1 MKNVVGGIL
10 CGGYGKR
17 LKPIT
22 DTIPKPLIEI
32 KENYTILDRQLLQ
45 MKHANINEV
54 FLLAGYLHEKIK
66 ERYNDQ
72 WNGIAIRY
80 LIEDKPRGTLFAINN
95 LLKSSE
101 AEVYV
106 VMNGD
111 IVTDINL
118 AEMLRRWKPGSM
130 SMAITKLISP
140 YGIVKVS
147 NEKVVGFEEK
157 PELPYYINAG
167 IYIIDRK
174 IKDYFFSYEEG
185 DVEKLVFPKLA
196 NEGFLEYYLE
206 EGTFWQSIDSQ
217 KDLESVRKEFL
228 NRVDTPWGYEKNLV
242 ATEKYVIKEL
252 YIMKGFGV
260 PLHMH
265 EQKDE
270 TLHIISG
277 EGEVYLNGKKLRV
290 QSGDIIRIEPRTK
303 HRIEAIERLKVFE
316 YSTPNPEDY
325 IELSSN

>member
-17 LKPIT
+17 LKPLT

-66 ERYNDQ
+66 ERYDEQ
-72 WNGIAIRY
+72 WNSITIKY

-95 LLKSSE
+95 LLKNSE

-118 AEMLRRWKPGSM
+118 TEMLRKWKPGSM
-130 SMAITKLISP
+130 SMAITKLVSP
-140 YGIVKVS
+140 YGIVKVT

-167 IYIIDRK
+167 IYVIDRK
-174 IKDYFFSYEEG
+174 IKDFFLSYEEG

-196 NEGFLEYYLE
+196 SEGFLEYYLE

-217 KDLESVRKEFL
+217 KDLEAVRKEFL
-228 NRVDTPWGYEKNLV
+228 NRSDTPWGYEKNLV
-242 ATEKYVIKEL
+242 VTEKYMTKEL
-252 YIMKGFGV
+252 YIMKGFSV

-265 EQKDE
+265 KQKDE

-277 EGEVYLNGKKLRV
+277 EGEVYLNDKKLRV
-290 QSGDIIRIEPRTK
+290 KSGDIVRIEPKTK
-303 HRIEAIERLKVFE
+303 HKIEAIERLKIFE